1 MPLAFGDA
9 EGGKLMDV
17 CLRGEEPTRLRL
29 RGVTILLGMVVIKE
43 MFRLRCAPLNM
54 TQILGVVVCYRDA
67 STALSVTLLLGL
79 VVRMTTTAPHDT
91 PKTGIVMP

>member
-1 MPLAFGDA
+1 
-9 EGGKLMDV
+9 
-17 CLRGEEPTRLRL
+17 
-29 RGVTILLGMVVIKE
+29 
-43 MFRLRCAPLNM
+43 M